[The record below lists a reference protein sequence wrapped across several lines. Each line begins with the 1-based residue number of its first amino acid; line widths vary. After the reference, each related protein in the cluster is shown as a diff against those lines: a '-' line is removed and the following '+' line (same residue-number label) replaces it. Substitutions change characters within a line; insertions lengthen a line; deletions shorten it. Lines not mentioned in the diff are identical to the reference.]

1 MLFFFPTQELVN
13 DKASR
18 QMIKHIII
26 ESDMN
31 DNLFIKIWAKPG
43 NFVFIF
49 GLFLKTMTN
58 VVQNLTT
65 KV

>member
-1 MLFFFPTQELVN
+1 
-13 DKASR
+13 
-18 QMIKHIII
+18 MIKHIII